1 MSLRIRLC
9 AAATAA
15 AIVFTAGCN
24 KKPEETTLL
33 TTPSETTT
41 AVTETT
47 TEETTTEETK
57 ATESSQETEPAQPT
71 EYGSGAFSVQAGN
84 YIFKNSINVDTAIHS
99 YEGVKGLDSGWHGS
113 QWIDITQWL
122 TEFHSYKIDDKYLKC
137 ASASKRYHVVSGK
150 NDVVIK
156 FVPVKEIGTNTYDG
170 FDTPAEV
177 PVTLVNIEVTLK
189 SGFKIVIAGSGNQ
202 DDYGISGSGRGWF
215 MSHEQIAAA
224 EYLFELL
231 DKGATSDPL
240 ADKIDHEKQEG
251 TNIYTF

>member
-1 MSLRIRLC
+1 MSLRIRIC

-15 AIVFTAGCN
+15 AIVFTAGCS

-41 AVTETT
+41 VTVTETTVTETT
-47 TEETTTEETK
+47 TETTETSE
-57 ATESSQETEPAQPT
+57 ETEPAPPA
-71 EYGSGAFSVQAGN
+71 EYGNGAFSSQAGK
-84 YIFKNSINVDTAIHS
+84 YIFKNSINVDAAIHS
-99 YEGVKGLDSGWHGS
+99 YEGIKGLDSGWHGS

-122 TEFHSYKIDDKYLKC
+122 TEFHSYKIADDYLKG
-137 ASASKRYHVVSGK
+137 ASAKKRYHVVNGK
-150 NDVVIK
+150 NDIVIK
-156 FVPVKEIGTNTYDG
+156 FVPTKEIGTNTYDG

-189 SGFKIVIAGSGNQ
+189 SGLKIVIAGSGNQ

-215 MSHEQIAAA
+215 MSHDQIVAA

-231 DKGATSDPL
+231 DKGGESDPL
-240 ADKIDHEKQEG
+240 VDKIDHQKLEG
-251 TNIYTF
+251 SNLYTF